1 MGVNKNFVVKNGLE
15 VDTDLILANAESN
28 RVGIGT
34 SLPTRLLHV
43 NGAIGATHLSVS
55 GIATVQTLSLD
66 GSISIAN
73 TYGKANQIIIADG
86 IGGVSWKN
94 LPELRVSESYVAAA
108 NQTDFVFAETVGYI
122 DVYINGVKL
131 STDNFVYT
139 PGVQI
144 SLADGTFQGDIVEI
158 IGYSA
163 QTLGVGAGGGLDGI
177 TVYQNGTIKGAIG
190 LVTAID
196 FIDQII
202 GVNSTGYAVTVY
214 GGGGGSIWKETATG
228 LSTITSVGIGTT
240 NATSRLTVVGDGS
253 FTEGLVVS
261 GITTLGF
268 TTVGTSSTTLSLYV
282 DGGTTVSGVVTAGYF
297 EGDGSRITGIIASA
311 VDTGWDIS
319 SVGIGTTASVGIG
332 TTNPQAQL
340 QVGRAGYNLSSD
352 NLLVYGGANITGDVS
367 IGSSVRAS
375 FGTLGSL
382 TFELSTIDVDASS
395 SGLISI
401 GGTAVRIIGD
411 LYVDGTQNIS
421 NTINLEV
428 TDKVVGLASTSTAN
442 DISSDGGG
450 IILYGDSNKEFLW
463 DFGNNAWTSN
473 VNIDLQSNRTYHV
486 GGEPR
491 LSYGQLTVP
500 NADISGIVTTGSLFS
515 YGNIQSNGNI
525 TASTFFGSGN
535 ALTGIVTSIVAG
547 SNITISNSTGR
558 VIINAIGV
566 GTTGGGGSV
575 GGASVTISDTPPAD
589 PFSGDLWYD
598 SVIGRAFI
606 WYVDADTS
614 QWVDLS
620 PNGGTPSNSITVE
633 NNGTPLTQAISTIN
647 FTGNVSI
654 STSITGIATVGV
666 NTEVIATYTEV
677 AGIATYAAT
686 AGIATYSE
694 TAGIATYAATAGIAT
709 YASTSGIASYSDVAG
724 ISSYTVLSGLSTYAA
739 LSGIATYAVTAGV
752 ATVSQGLTGTP
763 NLVVGILTASSFIG
777 DGSGLTGV
785 TAEGTGIV
793 VKDSGSIVGTAG
805 TIDFGDNLSLSPV
818 VSGVV
823 TVTASGGG
831 SGISTY
837 ADVAG
842 ISTYSISAGI
852 ATYSATAGVSSA
864 LQTARNIGGVSFDGS
879 ADINLPGVNINGNQ
893 NTSGTAAGLSGIPNI
908 EVGIVTATTYYGDA
922 SNVVDGKW
930 TLGANGTTDFTFTGI
945 GFTQTTNDPTLY
957 LARGRVYE
965 FVNNSGGSHPF
976 RIQSTANGSV
986 GTQYNDGVT
995 NNDAATGTIRFEV
1008 PFNAPNTLY
1017 YQCTNHNDMGGSL
1030 VIYPTI

>member
-55 GIATVQTLSLD
+55 GIATIQTLSLD
-66 GSISIAN
+66 GAISIAN
-73 TYGKANQIIIADG
+73 TYGKANQIIISDG
-86 IGGVSWKN
+86 IGGVAWRN
-94 LPELRVSESYVAAA
+94 LPELRVSESYVAVA
-108 NQTDFVFAETVGYI
+108 NQTDFAFAETVGYI

-144 SLADGTFQGDIVEI
+144 SLANPTFDNDVVEI

-163 QTLGVGAGGGLDGI
+163 QALGVGAGGGLDGI
-177 TVYQNGTIKGAIG
+177 TVYQNGSIRGAIG

-196 FIDQII
+196 FVDQII

-214 GGGGGSIWKETATG
+214 GGGGGSIWQETATG

-311 VDTGWDIS
+311 VDTGWDVS

-421 NTINLEV
+421 NTVNLEV

-473 VNIDLQSNRTYHV
+473 VNIDLQSNRTYHI

-491 LSYGQLTVP
+491 LSYGLLTVP

-515 YGNIQSNGNI
+515 YGNIQSNANI

-547 SNITISNSTGR
+547 SNISISNSTGR
-558 VIINAIGV
+558 VIISAAGV
-566 GTTGGGGSV
+566 GTTGGGGG
-575 GGASVTISDTPPAD
+575 GGASVTIGDTPPES

-598 SVIGRAFI
+598 SIIGRGFI
-606 WYVDADTS
+606 WYVDADGS
-614 QWVDLS
+614 QWVDFS

-654 STSITGIATVGV
+654 STSISGIATVGI
-666 NTEVIATYTEV
+666 NTSITAVYTDV
-677 AGIATYAAT
+677 AGIATYSSTSGIATYAETVGVSTYSVTSGISTYATT
-686 AGIATYSE
+686 AGIATY
-694 TAGIATYAATAGIAT
+694 T
-709 YASTSGIASYSDVAG
+709 ST
-724 ISSYTVLSGLSTYAA
+724 
-739 LSGIATYAVTAGV
+739 SGIATYATTAGV
-752 ATVSQGLTGTP
+752 STVAQGLSGTP
-763 NLVVGILTASSFIG
+763 NLNVGIVTASSFIG
-777 DGSGLTGV
+777 DGSGLTGI
-785 TAEGTGIV
+785 TAEGTGIGV
-793 VKDSGSIVGTAG
+793 RDSGSIVGTAT
-805 TIDFGDNLSLSPV
+805 TIDFGSNLSVSPV
-818 VSGVV
+818 VAGVV
-823 TVTASGGG
+823 TVTASGAG

-842 ISTYSISAGI
+842 ISTYSQTAGI
-852 ATYSATAGVSSA
+852 ATYASTAGVTTA
-864 LQTARNIGGVSFDGS
+864 LQTARNIGGVSFDGT
-879 ADINLPGVNINGNQ
+879 ADINLPGVNISGNQ
-893 NTSGTAAGLSGIPNI
+893 NTSGTAAGLSGTPNLN
-908 EVGIVTATTYYGDA
+908 VGIVTAISFQSNSTIGDGSDRGFTTKYYI
-922 SNVVDGKW
+922 
-930 TLGANGTTDFTFTGI
+930 TANGTSAYRFAGPGVLNTTDNPTFYLQR
-945 GFTQTTNDPTLY
+945 GFTY
-957 LARGRVYE
+957 IFE
-965 FVNNSGGSHPF
+965 NSTGGSHPF
-976 RIQSTANGSV
+976 ALRVSAGGADYAPGGSFLTGSQT
-986 GTQYNDGVT
+986 GTQILT
-995 NNDAATGTIRFEV
+995 V
-1008 PFNAPNTLY
+1008 PFDAPSSIV
-1017 YQCTNHNDMGGSL
+1017 YQCTIHGISMVG
-1030 VIYPTI
+1030 TINFVS